1 MKLKKWVYLH
11 LDGCGKPAFSLNYE
25 PKQGMPMSSDG
36 AFHLDG
42 SRVGNGAEIRCGS
55 CGQQIR
61 PALHFVVSSKVYMED
76 QGALQ

>member
-25 PKQGMPMSSDG
+25 PKHGEPMRSNG
-36 AFHLDG
+36 AFHIDG
-42 SRVGNGAEIRCGS
+42 TPIGRGAEVRCGS
-55 CGQQIR
+55 CGQSIK
-61 PALHFVVSSKVYMED
+61 PVLHFVISSKMYMED